1 MVGRRSHTRRIAPF
15 DDFLRQRYCLGQNPS
30 PYMHAPHTPAD
41 HTGETNL
48 GLKIVGF
55 AVMFIIFTIGGI
67 SIAYEIANYR

>member
-1 MVGRRSHTRRIAPF
+1 
-15 DDFLRQRYCLGQNPS
+15 
-30 PYMHAPHTPAD
+30 MHAPHTPAD